1 MSVAGRAGL
10 WPNTLTV
17 DGMVDSAVPGVCEY
31 SQMLSVLSDNFG
43 TLLVALVSIVTVLA
57 TNRNAMRMRRMDA
70 KDARVLEASKRE
82 ASAADRL
89 YEERRD
95 ALFGLQTQAVLA
107 RNELGLTNLLD
118 AVANRPARKS
128 YDYSPL
134 DCASYRAQTYCSEE
148 GAAAAEKLRTVLH
161 VAPHVAAIEGTR
173 EIAGALE
180 QWNKVILREL
190 NISPPNA
197 SDESGSDDQPV
208 SKVRSVWRSLR
219 AR

>member
-1 MSVAGRAGL
+1 
-10 WPNTLTV
+10 
-17 DGMVDSAVPGVCEY
+17 MVDSAVPGVCEY

-57 TNRNAMRMRRMDA
+57 TNRNAIRMRRMDA
-70 KDARVLEASKRE
+70 KDARALETFKRE

-107 RNELGLTNLLD
+107 RNELGLTGLLD
-118 AVANRPARKS
+118 AVVNRPTRKS

-134 DCASYRAQTYCSEE
+134 DCASYRAQTYCSKE
-148 GAAAAEKLRTVLH
+148 GAVVAEKLCTTLH
-161 VAPHVAAIEGTR
+161 IAPHVADIEGIR
-173 EIAGALE
+173 EIAGALDE
-180 QWNKVILREL
+180 WNKVILREL
-190 NISPPNA
+190 NINPPNV
-197 SDESGSDDQPV
+197 SEELGSDDQPV